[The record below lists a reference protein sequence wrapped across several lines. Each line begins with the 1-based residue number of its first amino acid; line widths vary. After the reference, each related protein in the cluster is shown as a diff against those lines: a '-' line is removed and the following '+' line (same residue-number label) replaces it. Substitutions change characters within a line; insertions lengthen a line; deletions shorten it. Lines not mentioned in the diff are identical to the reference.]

1 MFNLL
6 HWEEPDKN
14 LCFPEGYLQ
23 LNAGIKMSINKTLN
37 YLLTQKQE
45 TLICFSAQVTTAS
58 TYLKGPGGEA
68 GDGFPMP
75 RKARVYR
82 IDCWD
87 GSSLISKSDNVLF
100 NAGERLSIY
109 ATTTGLNFDVAVFN
123 NGVSTALVASGTNQN
138 CTLWVTV
145 HLKLL

>member
-1 MFNLL
+1 MLL
-6 HWEEPDKN
+6 ET
-14 LCFPEGYLQ
+14 
-23 LNAGIKMSINKTLN
+23 KMSINKTMN

-45 TLICFSAQVTTAS
+45 TLICFSAQVTTSS

-87 GSSLISKSDNVLF
+87 GSNLKSKSDNVVF
-100 NAGERLSIY
+100 NQSERLSVY
-109 ATTTGLNFDVAVFN
+109 ATASGLNFDVAVRN
-123 NGVSTALVASGTNQN
+123 NGVSTALVATGANQN